1 MLLCFAEYSAYLY
14 SMFARLNRELLTV
27 IKEAAD
33 LCAVP
38 FYKVTGRRPWTPG
51 YYTAK
56 VQSISAAIDQKVLH
70 ESRDL
75 PAKFGFGID
84 ERIVEY
90 PWVFSQLSSESI
102 TVLDAGSSLN
112 HAFLLDRLP
121 LERLKLTIMT
131 LAPEKRCF
139 WRRSLSYVYGDLRQP
154 VFADASFDA
163 VVSIS
168 TIEHIGLNNTLLYT
182 SESSKNEN
190 DILGFVPAVKEFR
203 RILKP
208 GGVCLITVPFGRRE
222 VYDWYQVFDNV
233 MVEKV
238 VNAFEPTE
246 MLADY
251 FGYSSSGWHRAASH
265 DLADAIFQDQHN
277 RRGAPSDR
285 AAAARGLACLRLTA

>member
-1 MLLCFAEYSAYLY
+1 
-14 SMFARLNRELLTV
+14 MFLRLNRELLTAM
-27 IKEAAD
+27 KEAAD

-56 VQSISAAIDQKVLH
+56 IQSISAAIDQKVLH

-75 PAKFGFGID
+75 PTKFGFGID

-90 PWVFSQLSSESI
+90 PWVFSQLPSESI

-121 LERLKLTIMT
+121 LERLKMTIMT

-139 WRRSLSYVYGDLRQP
+139 WRRSLSYIYGDLRQP

-182 SESSKNEN
+182 SDSSKDEN
-190 DILGFVPAVKEFR
+190 NVLGFLPAVKEFR

-208 GGVCLITVPFGRRE
+208 GGLCLVTVPYGKRE
-222 VYDWYQVFDNV
+222 ISEWYQVFDAA
-233 MVEKV
+233 MVREV
-238 VNAFEPTE
+238 VDAFQPTE
-246 MLADY
+246 SHIEY
-251 FGYSSSGWHRAASH
+251 FSYSSNGWQRAKA
-265 DLADAIFQDQHN
+265 DEVADATFHDMSKSH
-277 RRGAPSDR
+277 RVAPDK
-285 AAAARGLACLRLTA
+285 AAAARAEACLKLLA